1 MSASARQ
8 TPTEWPSLKDVVN
21 VASVPQRSPFRYPGG
36 KTWLVPQVRRW
47 LISKAKRP
55 AIFVEPFAGG
65 GIAGLTV
72 AFEHLADGVL
82 LAEIDPDVASVWR
95 AMLNGKNAKLADR
108 ILDFDLTIENVRE
121 VLSKQ
126 HRTILDRA
134 FATILR
140 NRVQHGG
147 ILAPGATL
155 MRAGENGK
163 GIGSRWYPETLATRI
178 RNINTMRDRLS
189 FTQGDAF
196 EVIESFRD
204 AKNVAYF
211 IDPPYTIAGRRL
223 YRYSEIDHEK
233 LFDTMASVAGDVL
246 LTYDDTPEV
255 RAWAERCNF
264 AVESVAMMN
273 RQNSRKSE
281 LLIGRDFSWV
291 QEAS

>member
-1 MSASARQ
+1 M
-8 TPTEWPSLKDVVN
+8 
-21 VASVPQRSPFRYPGG
+21 
-36 KTWLVPQVRRW
+36 
-47 LISKAKRP
+47 
-55 AIFVEPFAGG
+55 FVEPFAGG

-72 AFEHLADGVL
+72 AFEHLADRVL

-95 AMLNGKNAKLADR
+95 AMLNGKNSKLADR

-163 GIGSRWYPETLATRI
+163 GVGSRWYPETLATRI
-178 RNINTMRDRLS
+178 RNINTVRDRLS

-196 EVIESFRD
+196 EVIESLRD
-204 AKNVAYF
+204 AKNVVYF

-223 YRYSEIDHEK
+223 YRYSEIDHKK

-255 RAWAERCNF
+255 RAWAARCNF

-281 LLIGRDFSWV
+281 LLIGRDLSWV